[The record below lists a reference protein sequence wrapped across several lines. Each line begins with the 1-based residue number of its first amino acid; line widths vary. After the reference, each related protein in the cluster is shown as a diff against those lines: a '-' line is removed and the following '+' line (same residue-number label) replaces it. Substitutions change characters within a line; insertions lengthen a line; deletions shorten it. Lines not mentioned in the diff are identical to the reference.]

1 MALRKKIPR
10 PDGSCVSCGFSC
22 YVVSMATLRI
32 TKRVTFS
39 DMFGNVLRTYEV
51 GDLVSTTGPMTDLE
65 GRVIYFGTAMG
76 GIYAD
81 EAEEQ
86 G

>member
-22 YVVSMATLRI
+22 YVVNMATLRI

-39 DMFGNVLRTYEV
+39 DMFGNV
-51 GDLVSTTGPMTDLE
+51 LE